1 MRNLLKEFKEFVMRG
16 SVLDMAVGI
25 IIGLAFGKII
35 TSLVNDIIMPPV
47 GRVLGGMDFSNLFV
61 NMSGTAYLSLDAAK
75 AAGAPTINYG
85 IFINVVLDFIIV
97 ALIIFLII
105 RLVNRLQRKREEI
118 LEEPTT
124 KDCPFCITAIPLKAI
139 RCPNCTSDLT

>member
-124 KDCPFCITAIPLKAI
+124 KDCPFCITAIPIKAI
-139 RCPNCTSDLT
+139 KYPNCTSDLT